1 MTTQNN
7 PGSLHGGDSPN
18 ALAALY
24 EAERPDVQNILGHS
38 LTLISILV
46 AYSAVIG
53 ATWAT
58 SPDYLIPVIPIP
70 LLAAMTWHPQ
80 LTSRV

>member
-7 PGSLHGGDSPN
+7 HGSLHGGDSAN

-24 EAERPDVQNILGHS
+24 EAERTDVQNIIGHS

-58 SPDYLIPVIPIP
+58 SPDTVPHYLIPVIPIP
-70 LLAAMTWHPQ
+70 LLAAWLGTR
-80 LTSRV
+80 S